1 MRRLSTVTLAVLLL
15 SGCASPA
22 TSPSPSPAPAGFS
35 LRAWVTQA
43 IEPVA
48 AFGMGATTLVI
59 DRERVIVHG
68 PIPAIFPGPIL
79 PNLQQRSISQAGI
92 DAIVAAARAAGLLD
106 GPTDLVGV
114 PLPGAQTG
122 HIRFVIDGVEREVIG
137 RTDSQIVCITTPCEA
152 PPATPEAFGGFWSL
166 LSNLDASMANELGAP
181 APTDPERLAILL
193 TEPRLDA
200 TLPPV
205 SKPWPLDE
213 PIAAFG
219 VVFATPPGTP
229 PVRCGVVEGD
239 ALAAVLAAFR
249 QGNALTRWTG
259 PGGDQRGVVVRALF
273 PGEPDPCL
281 PGDQG

>member
-1 MRRLSTVTLAVLLL
+1 MRRLSTVTLAVFLLA
-15 SGCASPA
+15 GCASPSA
-22 TSPSPSPAPAGFS
+22 SPSPSPAPAAFS

-48 AFGMGATTLVI
+48 GFAGGGSSVVI

-68 PIPAIFPGPIL
+68 PIDAMFPGPIL
-79 PNLQQRSISQAGI
+79 PNLQERSISQAGI
-92 DAIVAAARAAGLLD
+92 DKILAAAMAAGLLE

-114 PLPGAQTG
+114 PLPGAQVG
-122 HIRFVIDGVEREVIG
+122 HIRFVIDGVEREVVG

-152 PPATPEAFGGFWSL
+152 PPGTPEAFGGFWSL
-166 LSNLDASMANELGAP
+166 LSNLDAWIAGELGAQT
-181 APTDPERLAILL
+181 AYDPERLAILL

-200 TLPPV
+200 TLPPA
-205 SKPWPLDE
+205 SKPWPLEE
-213 PIAAFG
+213 PMATFG

-249 QGNALTRWTG
+249 DGDALTRWTG
-259 PGGDQRGVVVRALF
+259 PGGDQRGVVVRALLAD
-273 PGEPDPCL
+273 EPDPCL
-281 PGDQG
+281 PGGQN